1 VSGTVDRRRPGSAR
15 SLPFALLV
23 GVLALVALV
32 GGGCGIADDSHPR
45 AIARSAVPYDLL
57 SPTTSPVTGLTPN
70 LPRDNAILYLADE
83 EERVVRGVNR
93 DVARPV
99 NLSQVLRQLIDAR
112 HQPDD
117 PPGLS
122 NLISRRTKLI
132 EVRTAKTVSGGQR
145 VTINLDQFFPGLSS
159 DDVSLAI
166 AQVVFTV
173 DQELR
178 NQNGGDT
185 GQPVSVQFQVRGQ
198 KKDIRTSDGQTKAE
212 VTVDDFAA
220 FDPNKQPA
228 DGERATSTTST
239 AILGQAPK
247 PSGPAGWSDSPGSTD
262 SGG

>member
-45 AIARSAVPYDLL
+45 AIAKSAVPYDLL

-70 LPRDNAILYLADE
+70 VPGDNAILYLADE

-132 EVRTAKTVSGGQR
+132 EVRTAATLDGGQR

-178 NQNGGDT
+178 NQNADGS
-185 GQPVSVQFQVRGQ
+185 GQPDQAVSVEFQVRGQ
-198 KKDIRTSDGQTKAE
+198 KKDIRTSEGQTTGD
-212 VTVDDFAA
+212 VTVDDFAQ
-220 FDPNKQPA
+220 FDPKNRTD
-228 DGERATSTTST
+228 DGAGTTAPSATFGAAPQATTST
-239 AILGQAPK
+239 SSSSA
-247 PSGPAGWSDSPGSTD
+247 TD
-262 SGG
+262 DDG